1 MLQKFSFI
9 VLCLFSFSLTIL
21 SQTTQPTPPTD
32 DDKDIIR
39 IDSKLV
45 QLDFMVLDKE
55 DRQVKNLTADDIEVY
70 QDGKLQNV
78 SNFSYIDFA
87 NQEVSQTVTQQKP
100 SKNAIPIPPA
110 ITRMQSQGRLLTFV
124 VDDGNCKSSLGGI
137 NTAKETL
144 TKFVNEQMLPNDR
157 VAIYQT
163 KGGASLIRQYT
174 SNKEQLLRI
183 IGKIRLTFSGPSC
196 GAGFFDSIDIL
207 AAKSSIAN
215 AQIKTDSENQ
225 KKLNDSSSDNV
236 TVGTIGVLNYVVDRL
251 KNVVGRKTVFFLSE
265 GLPAFRETRSKD
277 ALNRLSDNSLRSSV
291 VFYTIDI
298 RGLTNPAFIDSGSYI
313 EGLAKE
319 GNENLT
325 EKIIQSKSLEL
336 SESREGLA
344 DLAYNTGGDF
354 IKEQNFPDKAMKES
368 INRESGYYLVA
379 YDPED
384 EVFKGKEF
392 HKIEIKLKKPE
403 LKLFARSGF
412 FGIENTKPKVKSK
425 TADSPLYQAVASP
438 FAENGI
444 EMRLTTIFEND
455 AAKGNAVRTL
465 LQLNGKDLTFVD
477 QPNGMKKLSLDVV
490 AVTLDEKSKVVD
502 EFNRT
507 HTLKVSTDAI
517 PYILENGLI
526 FTVDIPIKKY
536 GSYNFRIV
544 VRDNASNRLASA
556 GEVLEIPNL
565 DKNNFFMSGLITAE
579 VSPDGSFKFPI
590 AATAEQAISV
600 PLNSTNSAIRK
611 FRAGDSIRYTYNVFN
626 AKNNNLTAQLRLFNQ
641 GTLVTESK
649 ESTIQVTDL
658 KRIKNSGS
666 FGITRQVQ
674 AGEYVLQIVV
684 RDKTTNKTTSQWID
698 FEVVN

>member
-1 MLQKFSFI
+1 MSQKLSCLAIFFLSFT
-9 VLCLFSFSLTIL
+9 LTIL
-21 SQTTQPTPPTD
+21 SQTVQPTPPIE
-32 DDKDIIR
+32 DDKNIIR

-78 SNFSYIDFA
+78 SNFSYVDFA
-87 NQEVSQTVTQQKP
+87 NSEVSQTGKP
-100 SKNAIPIPPA
+100 EKSNKNAVPIPPA

-124 VDDGNCKSSLGGI
+124 VDDGNCKSSLSGI
-137 NTAKETL
+137 NSAKDTL
-144 TKFVNEQMLPNDR
+144 TKFINEQMQPNDR

-174 SNKEQLLRI
+174 SNKEALLRT
-183 IGKIRLTFSGPSC
+183 IGKIRLNFQGLSC
-196 GAGFFDSIDIL
+196 GSGIFDAVNTASIEFNSPEQ
-207 AAKSSIAN
+207 KSINDVSR
-215 AQIKTDSENQ
+215 DSQ
-225 KKLNDSSSDNV
+225 
-236 TVGTIGVLNYVVDRL
+236 TIGSLGVLNYVVERL
-251 KNVVGRKTVFFLSE
+251 KNVAGRKSVFFLSE
-265 GLPAFRETRSKD
+265 GLVSFNNGNSKD
-277 ALNRLSDNSLRSSV
+277 ALNSLTDKSLRSSV

-298 RGLTNPAFIDSGSYI
+298 RGLINPLMIDADSNIEGISGDGSYD
-313 EGLAKE
+313 
-319 GNENLT
+319 LT
-325 EKIIQSKSLEL
+325 EKVIKDKEREL
-336 SESREGLA
+336 RESREGLA

-354 IKEQNFPDKAMKES
+354 IKDRNFPENAVKTTLA
-368 INRESGYYLVA
+368 RESGYYLVA

-392 HKIEIKLKKPE
+392 HKIEIKLKKPD

-412 FGIENTKPKVKSK
+412 YGTENTKQKVKSK
-425 TADSPLYQAVASP
+425 SADSPLYQAVASP

-455 AAKGNAVRTL
+455 ATKGNAVRTL
-465 LQLNGKDLTFVD
+465 LQINGKDLTFVD

-490 AVTLDEKSKVVD
+490 AVTLDEKGKVVD
-502 EFNRT
+502 ELNHT
-507 HTLKVSTDAI
+507 HTLKFSNDAT

-526 FTVDIPIKKY
+526 FTTDVPIKKN

-544 VRDNASNRLASA
+544 VRDNTNNRLASA
-556 GEVLEIPNL
+556 GESLEIPNL

-579 VSPDGSFKFPI
+579 ISPDGSFKFPI
-590 AATAEQAISV
+590 AATAEQALSI

-611 FRAGDSIRYTYNVFN
+611 FRAGDSIHYTYNVFN

-674 AGEYVLQIVV
+674 AGDYVLQIVV
-684 RDKTTNKTTSQWID
+684 RDKTSNKTTSQWID

>member
-1 MLQKFSFI
+1 MSQKLSCLAIFFLSFT
-9 VLCLFSFSLTIL
+9 LTIL
-21 SQTTQPTPPTD
+21 SQTVQPTPPIE
-32 DDKDIIR
+32 DDKNIIR

-78 SNFSYIDFA
+78 SNFSYVDFA
-87 NQEVSQTVTQQKP
+87 NSEVSQTGKP
-100 SKNAIPIPPA
+100 EKSNKNAVPIPPA

-124 VDDGNCKSSLGGI
+124 VDDGNCKSSLSGI
-137 NTAKETL
+137 NSAKDTL
-144 TKFVNEQMLPNDR
+144 TKFINEQMQPNDR

-174 SNKEQLLRI
+174 SNKESLLRT
-183 IGKIRLTFSGPSC
+183 IGKIRLNFQGLSC
-196 GAGFFDSIDIL
+196 GSGIFDAVNTASIEFNSPEQ
-207 AAKSSIAN
+207 KSINDVSR
-215 AQIKTDSENQ
+215 DSQ
-225 KKLNDSSSDNV
+225 
-236 TVGTIGVLNYVVDRL
+236 TIGSLGVLNYVVERL
-251 KNVVGRKTVFFLSE
+251 KNVAGRKSVFFLSE
-265 GLPAFRETRSKD
+265 GLVSFNNGNSKD
-277 ALNRLSDNSLRSSV
+277 ALNSLTDKSLRSSV

-298 RGLTNPAFIDSGSYI
+298 RGLINPLMIDADSNIEGISGDGSYD
-313 EGLAKE
+313 
-319 GNENLT
+319 LT
-325 EKIIQSKSLEL
+325 EKVIKDKEREL
-336 SESREGLA
+336 RESREGLA

-354 IKEQNFPDKAMKES
+354 IKDRNFPENAVKTTLA
-368 INRESGYYLVA
+368 RESGYYLVA

-412 FGIENTKPKVKSK
+412 YGTENTKQKVKSK
-425 TADSPLYQAVASP
+425 SADSPLYQAVASP

-455 AAKGNAVRTL
+455 ATKGNAVRTL
-465 LQLNGKDLTFVD
+465 LQINGKDLTFVD

-490 AVTLDEKSKVVD
+490 AVTLDEKGKVVD
-502 EFNRT
+502 EFNHT
-507 HTLKVSTDAI
+507 HTLKFSNDAV
-517 PYILENGLI
+517 PYILENGLV
-526 FTVDIPIKKY
+526 FTTDVPIKKN

-544 VRDNASNRLASA
+544 VRDNTNNRLASA
-556 GEVLEIPNL
+556 GESLEIPNL

-579 VSPDGSFKFPI
+579 ISPDGSFKFPI
-590 AATAEQAISV
+590 AATAEQALSI

-611 FRAGDSIRYTYNVFN
+611 FRAGDSIHYTYNVFN

-674 AGEYVLQIVV
+674 AGDYVLQIVV
-684 RDKTTNKTTSQWID
+684 RDKTSNKTTSQWID

>member
-1 MLQKFSFI
+1 MTQKLSRLIIFFLSFT
-9 VLCLFSFSLTIL
+9 LTIL
-21 SQTTQPTPPTD
+21 SQTVQPTPPID

-45 QLDFMVLDKE
+45 QLDFMVLDK
-55 DRQVKNLTADDIEVY
+55 DGKQVKTLTTDDVEVY

-78 SNFSYIDFA
+78 SNFSYVDFA

-100 SKNAIPIPPA
+100 SKNAVPIPPA
-110 ITRMQSQGRLLTFV
+110 ITRTQSQGRLLTFV
-124 VDDGNCKSSLGGI
+124 VDDGNCQSSLDGLS
-137 NTAKETL
+137 TARNTL
-144 TKFVNEQMLPNDR
+144 TKFVNDQMQPNDR

-163 KGGASLIRQYT
+163 KGGVSLIRQYT
-174 SNKEQLLRI
+174 SNKEQLLRTI
-183 IGKIRLTFSGPSC
+183 SKIKLSFQGSC
-196 GAGFFDSIDIL
+196 GPGLFSSFNEKL
-207 AAKSSIAN
+207 ADVDA
-215 AQIKTDSENQ
+215 IKQ
-225 KKLNDSSSDNV
+225 KEINDTLKDTQ
-236 TVGTIGVLNYVVDRL
+236 TVGAIGVLSYVVERL
-251 KNVVGRKTVFFLSE
+251 KSIAGRKSVFFLSE
-265 GLPAFRETRSKD
+265 GLVSFSEGQSKD
-277 ALNRLSDNSLRSSV
+277 AINSLGDRALRSSV

-298 RGLTNPAFIDSGSYI
+298 RGSVNSSFIDASTNVDGISRR
-313 EGLAKE
+313 

-325 EKIIQSKSLEL
+325 GNIY
-336 SESREGLA
+336 ESRIGELNVSRNGLR
-344 DLAYNTGGDF
+344 DLAAITGGDF
-354 IKEQNFPDKAMKES
+354 IKEVNFPDKAMKKY
-368 INRESGYYLVA
+368 IDRESGYYLVA

-384 EVFKGKEF
+384 AVFKGKEF

-403 LKLFARSGF
+403 LKLFSRSGF
-412 FGIENTKPKVKSK
+412 FGIENAKPKVKNK

-455 AAKGNAVRTL
+455 VAKGNAVRTI
-465 LQLNGKDLTFVD
+465 LQINGKDLTFVD

-507 HTLKVSTDAI
+507 HTVKIPNEVVSG
-517 PYILENGLI
+517 ILENGLI
-526 FTVDIPIKKY
+526 FTADVPIKKS

-544 VRDNASNRLASA
+544 IRDNASNRLASA
-556 GEVLEIPNL
+556 GESLEIPNL

-611 FRAGDSIRYTYNVFN
+611 FHAGDSIRYTYNIFN

-649 ESTIQVTDL
+649 ESPIQVTDL

-684 RDKTTNKTTSQWID
+684 RDKTSNKTTSQWID

>member
-1 MLQKFSFI
+1 MSQKLSCLAIFFLSFT
-9 VLCLFSFSLTIL
+9 LTIL
-21 SQTTQPTPPTD
+21 SQTVQPTPPIE
-32 DDKDIIR
+32 DDKNIIR

-78 SNFSYIDFA
+78 SNFSYVDFA
-87 NQEVSQTVTQQKP
+87 NSEVSQTGKP
-100 SKNAIPIPPA
+100 EKSNKNAVPIPPA

-124 VDDGNCKSSLGGI
+124 VDDGNCKSSLSGI
-137 NTAKETL
+137 NSAKDTL
-144 TKFVNEQMLPNDR
+144 TKFINEQMQPNDR

-174 SNKEQLLRI
+174 SNKESLLRT
-183 IGKIRLTFSGPSC
+183 IGKIRLNFQGLSC
-196 GAGFFDSIDIL
+196 GSGIFDAVNTASIEFNSPEQ
-207 AAKSSIAN
+207 KSINDVSR
-215 AQIKTDSENQ
+215 DSQ
-225 KKLNDSSSDNV
+225 
-236 TVGTIGVLNYVVDRL
+236 TIGSLGVLNYVVERL
-251 KNVVGRKTVFFLSE
+251 KNVAGRKSVFFLSE
-265 GLPAFRETRSKD
+265 GLVSFNNGNSKD
-277 ALNRLSDNSLRSSV
+277 ALNSLTDKSLRSSV

-298 RGLTNPAFIDSGSYI
+298 RGLINPLMIDADSNIEGISGDGSYD
-313 EGLAKE
+313 
-319 GNENLT
+319 LT
-325 EKIIQSKSLEL
+325 EKVIKDKEREL
-336 SESREGLA
+336 RESCEGLA

-354 IKEQNFPDKAMKES
+354 IKDRNFPENAVKTTLA
-368 INRESGYYLVA
+368 RESGYYLVA

-392 HKIEIKLKKPE
+392 HKIEIKLKKPD

-412 FGIENTKPKVKSK
+412 YGIENTKQKVKNKS
-425 TADSPLYQAVASP
+425 ADSPLYQAVASP

-455 AAKGNAVRTL
+455 ATKGNAVRTL
-465 LQLNGKDLTFVD
+465 LQINGKDLTFVD
-477 QPNGMKKLSLDVV
+477 QPNGMKKLSIDVV
-490 AVTLDEKSKVVD
+490 AVTLDEKGKVVD
-502 EFNRT
+502 EFNHT
-507 HTLKVSTDAI
+507 HTLKFSNDAV

-526 FTVDIPIKKY
+526 FTTDVPIKKN

-544 VRDNASNRLASA
+544 VRDNTNNRLASA
-556 GEVLEIPNL
+556 GESLEIPNL

-579 VSPDGSFKFPI
+579 ISPDGGFKFPI
-590 AATAEQAISV
+590 AATAEQALSI

-611 FRAGDSIRYTYNVFN
+611 FRAGDSIHYTYNVFN

-649 ESTIQVTDL
+649 ESTIQVMDL

-674 AGEYVLQIVV
+674 AGDYVLQIVV
-684 RDKTTNKTTSQWID
+684 RDKTSNKTTSQWID